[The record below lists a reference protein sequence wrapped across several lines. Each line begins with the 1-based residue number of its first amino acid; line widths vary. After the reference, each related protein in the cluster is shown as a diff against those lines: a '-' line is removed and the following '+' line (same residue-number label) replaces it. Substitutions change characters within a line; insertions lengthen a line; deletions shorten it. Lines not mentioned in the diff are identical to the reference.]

1 MHDAY
6 RELGLKPGASQ
17 DEVRLAYRTL
27 AKCWHPDR
35 HAGRRTEA
43 EALRRMQAIN
53 VAYDALC
60 KRFREPTPQPDSG
73 APPPSPP
80 APHGETYAAVRTLL
94 AALLPTEAEAML
106 LRMGARDAE
115 GRYLLAICRFRR
127 GDFGN
132 ALTAAK
138 AAVALEPGY
147 AEAISLARKLEAL
160 QPKPSLFRRLSRN

>member
-17 DEVRLAYRTL
+17 EEVRLAYRTL

-53 VAYDALC
+53 AAYDTLC
-60 KRFREPTPQPDSG
+60 RRFREPIAAPQPNS
-73 APPPSPP
+73 APPPPSPY
-80 APHGETYAAVRTLL
+80 GETYAAVRALL
-94 AALLPTEAEAML
+94 AALLPAEAEAML
-106 LRMGARDAE
+106 LRMGRRDAE
-115 GRYLLAICRFRR
+115 GHYLLAICRFRR

-160 QPKPSLFRRLSRN
+160 QPKPSLFRKLFRN